1 MSAPPIC
8 ELKGV
13 QKTFTGPRGKNL
25 RVLEDINLQIHH
37 DEVVAILGPNGS
49 GKSTLLRLLAGLTP
63 PS

>member
-8 ELKGV
+8 ELRGV
-13 QKTFTGPRGKNL
+13 QKTYPGLRGQQN

-49 GKSTLLRLLAGLTP
+49 G
-63 PS
+63 